1 MQVKFQNDSDD
12 LVLELV
18 RHDKTGSDECS
29 RICRHGA
36 SSQITLLEPCRDHLV
51 RETPTMPSHFL
62 ASSMEQSFSGPLER
76 RRSIKKLTGNPCLMH
91 SGLKHCPPRPQI
103 SQPGTL
109 FWVQQCTGQCT
120 RLSAR
125 PPGVT
130 PTRLSESVSP
140 RYRKKVHLCLCLMHC
155 SQISQGHFFWAQCTA
170 QRRYTVVCPASR
182 CYSHAAHW
190 GATDCV

>member
-1 MQVKFQNDSDD
+1 MQIKFQNDSDD

-109 FWVQQCTGQCT
+109 FWVQRRTGHCTP
-120 RLSAR
+120 LSAR

-140 RYRKKVHLCLCLMHC
+140 RYSKR
-155 SQISQGHFFWAQCTA
+155 SIF
-170 QRRYTVVCPASR
+170 
-182 CYSHAAHW
+182 AH
-190 GATDCV
+190 V